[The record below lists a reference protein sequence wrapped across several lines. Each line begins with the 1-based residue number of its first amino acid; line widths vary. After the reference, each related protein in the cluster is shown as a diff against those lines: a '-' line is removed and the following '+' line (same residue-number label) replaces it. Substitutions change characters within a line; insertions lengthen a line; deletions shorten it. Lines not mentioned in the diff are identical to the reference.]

1 MGFYNP
7 YNLHFTMVTV
17 KEARQERLME
27 WSGVPPSKTEGV
39 LGKIFLLRNAL
50 HPCST
55 SGASS
60 DCGGE
65 KMKES
70 RHTDR
75 QKSWDRVALFSDG
88 ELAASQ
94 KLNSLIIIQLGR
106 EAQFLCTD

>member
-1 MGFYNP
+1 
-7 YNLHFTMVTV
+7 
-17 KEARQERLME
+17 ME

-65 KMKES
+65 KNERKQTHRWTE
-70 RHTDR
+70 
-75 QKSWDRVALFSDG
+75 
-88 ELAASQ
+88 EL
-94 KLNSLIIIQLGR
+94 G
-106 EAQFLCTD
+106 